1 MLVESRAP
9 PPGLDGRDARPS
21 TVLLNSSWKS
31 SYIKFTSH
39 GVVTSRRLA
48 TLRQVMLQQ
57 EKGLLDPGTQLA
69 LLRLQTVEMFMLG
82 MMCAMT
88 IIAITPVFSRIS

>member
-1 MLVESRAP
+1 
-9 PPGLDGRDARPS
+9 
-21 TVLLNSSWKS
+21 
-31 SYIKFTSH
+31 
-39 GVVTSRRLA
+39 
-48 TLRQVMLQQ
+48 MLQQ

>member
-1 MLVESRAP
+1 VLVESRAS
-9 PPGLDGRDARPS
+9 PPGWTGETPRPS
-21 TVLLNSSWKS
+21 TFLSNSNWNS

-39 GVVTSRRLA
+39 GVVTSRRPA

-57 EKGLLDPGTQLA
+57 EKELLDPGTQLA

-88 IIAITPVFSRIS
+88 IISITPSSPRIS

>member
-1 MLVESRAP
+1 
-9 PPGLDGRDARPS
+9 
-21 TVLLNSSWKS
+21 
-31 SYIKFTSH
+31 
-39 GVVTSRRLA
+39 
-48 TLRQVMLQQ
+48 MLQQ
-57 EKGLLDPGTQLA
+57 EKELLDPGTQLA

>member
-21 TVLLNSSWKS
+21 TVLLNSGWKS
-31 SYIKFTSH
+31 IYIKFTSL

-57 EKGLLDPGTQLA
+57 EKELFDPGTQLA

-88 IIAITPVFSRIS
+88 IIAITPSSPRIS